1 MTYRARLAVAG
12 ALAAA
17 LLAPTPAVASTSS
30 PSSGAPFTVTREKGH
45 LLECSGEQSGV
56 HVAVQLYDNSA
67 FGTHASV
74 NVRTADTEYLRG
86 GETDVG
92 LFNNGTLSRELVVDQ
107 QGEAAGPSQTAVING
122 SYTPAGP
129 RQRVHEVH
137 GEPWGQVV
145 SKGWKTP
152 LSAAVTVQFLGQ
164 RVDLTCDNSFAFDN
178 RVRRP
183 VISES

>member
-12 ALAAA
+12 ALATV

-30 PSSGAPFTVTREKGH
+30 PSSGAPFTITREKGH
-45 LLECSGEQSGV
+45 VLDCSGEHGGV

-67 FGTHASV
+67 FGTHASL
-74 NVRTADTEYLRG
+74 NVRTADTQYLRG
-86 GETDVG
+86 GETDAG
-92 LFNNGTLSRELVVDQ
+92 LFNNGTLSRTLVVDQ

-129 RQRVHEVH
+129 RQRVHVVH
-137 GEPWGQVV
+137 DEPWGQVV

-152 LSAAVTVQFLGQ
+152 LSAAVTVQVLGQ
-164 RVDLTCDNSFAFDN
+164 RVDLTCDNAFAFDN
-178 RVRRP
+178 RVWRL
-183 VISES
+183 VFNES